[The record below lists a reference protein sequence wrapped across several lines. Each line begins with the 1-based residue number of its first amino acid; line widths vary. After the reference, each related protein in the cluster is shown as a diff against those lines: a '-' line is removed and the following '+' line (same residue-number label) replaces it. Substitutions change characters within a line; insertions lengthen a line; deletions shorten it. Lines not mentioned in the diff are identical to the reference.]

1 MAEPSQLGVGS
12 RFDWWPKPPHGPW
25 GWSGH
30 PQWPNLEKKKKKKK
44 KKKKNRLALGGGP
57 KKEKKKFVWP
67 LGVVRPPP
75 RAMRWLRPPHTDRSG
90 EARVA
95 EATLRPNWSG
105 PATTKGQTIFFF
117 FSYWG
122 WWTISNGYGVA
133 LATSDRP
140 TPNWGGQLSF
150 NFYFIF

>member
-1 MAEPSQLGVGS
+1 VALTGGRSHPMA
-12 RFDWWPKPPHGPW
+12 HGGGPAT
-25 GWSGH
+25 
-30 PQWPNLEKKKKKKK
+30 PNGQKKKKKKK
-44 KKKKNRLALGGGP
+44 IVWPLGVVRKKKK
-57 KKEKKKFVWP
+57 KIVWP

-95 EATLRPNWSG
+95 EATLRPNWGG

-117 FSYWG
+117 FFLAIG
-122 WWTISNGYGVA
+122 GGWTISKGYGVA

-140 TPNWGGQLSF
+140 TPNWGGQLPF